1 MKRVVFLILFAC
13 LCLVGCKK
21 IEYVSVP
28 QVQIR
33 DSIVTKM
40 QHDSIFIKVTE
51 KQRNDTIYRDS
62 IVYNFVFRNDT
73 IRTIKTDSIPYPV
86 EVEKLVEKKLNSYQR
101 TMIGLGWTLIL
112 LIVGY
117 VGYRGVKFYLTK
129 KIIKA
134 DKRA

>member
-1 MKRVVFLILFAC
+1 MKRIILFILVAC

-33 DSIVTKM
+33 DSIVTKL

-51 KQRNDTIYRDS
+51 KQKNDTVYRDS

-73 IRTIKTDSIPYPV
+73 IKVNRTDSIPYPV
-86 EVEKLVEKKLNSYQR
+86 EVPKYIEKKLNGYQR
-101 TMIGLGWTLIL
+101 TMIGFGWVLIL
-112 LIVGY
+112 LVIGY
-117 VGYRGVKFYLTK
+117 IGYKGLKFYLTK
-129 KIIKA
+129 KL
-134 DKRA
+134 

>member
-1 MKRVVFLILFAC
+1 MKRIFFFILFAC

-33 DSIVTKM
+33 DSIVTKL

-51 KQRNDTIYRDS
+51 KQKNDTIYRDS

-73 IRTIKTDSIPYPV
+73 IRTTKTDSIPYPV
-86 EVEKLVEKKLNSYQR
+86 EIPKYIEKKLNGYQR
-101 TMIGLGWTLIL
+101 TMIGFGWTLIL

-117 VGYRGVKFYLTK
+117 IGYKGLKFYLTK
-129 KIIKA
+129 KL
-134 DKRA
+134 